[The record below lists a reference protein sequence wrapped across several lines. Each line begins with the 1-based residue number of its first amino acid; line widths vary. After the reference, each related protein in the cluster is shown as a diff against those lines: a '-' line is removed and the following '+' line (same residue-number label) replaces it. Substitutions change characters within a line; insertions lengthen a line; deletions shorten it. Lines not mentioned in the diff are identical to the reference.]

1 MIARSLWKTVLSSF
15 VPLLLSFLCV
25 ICLTVLEVIKS
36 ANLPWCKNSGKM
48 CFLKLLAWE
57 SNCQYILLCIQMNT
71 HIFYSSKQLME
82 GWNYCSQK
90 PKVSECRREQY
101 WENIVWNLFWI
112 CLAWSFPGDWECKSC
127 TEKTGRDDVVNY
139 RKKDGCFIVDG
150 HI

>member
-36 ANLPWCKNSGKM
+36 ANLPWCKNSGNM

-57 SNCQYILLCIQMNT
+57 CNCQYILHCIQMNT

-82 GWNYCSQK
+82 GWSYGSRK
-90 PKVSECRREQY
+90 PKVSEYRREQY
-101 WENIVWNLFWI
+101 WENIVWNLLWI

-127 TEKTGRDDVVNY
+127 TEKTGRDDVNY
-139 RKKDGCFIVDG
+139 RKKDGCLIVDG